1 MKRIYCRLLTAILLM
16 GMLCGCRS
24 YEDISVILGAEV
36 DAAEVIAEVDTHG
49 GFHGD
54 GVRYIE
60 FAFADEAF
68 LQKIQA
74 DHTWHSLPAQ
84 EAEIA
89 ALLYGGEV
97 DGISYGAMITDA
109 DGAPLLPIVEN
120 GYYLFYDR
128 RAEAETPFE
137 SEGVLGRSSLNL
149 TIALYDTETNRL
161 YYAELDT

>member
-1 MKRIYCRLLTAILLM
+1 MKWRYCKLLAALLLA
-16 GMLCGCRS
+16 GLLCGCRS
-24 YEDISVILGAEV
+24 YEDISVILGADVEP
-36 DAAEVIAEVDTHG
+36 AEVIEEVDTHG

-60 FAFADEAF
+60 FAFEDEAF
-68 LQKIQA
+68 LQTIQA
-74 DHTWHSLPAQ
+74 DHTWHILPLQ
-84 EAEIA
+84 EEEIT

-109 DGAPLLPIVEN
+109 DGAPLMPEPKS

-128 RAEAETPFE
+128 HAESASPFE